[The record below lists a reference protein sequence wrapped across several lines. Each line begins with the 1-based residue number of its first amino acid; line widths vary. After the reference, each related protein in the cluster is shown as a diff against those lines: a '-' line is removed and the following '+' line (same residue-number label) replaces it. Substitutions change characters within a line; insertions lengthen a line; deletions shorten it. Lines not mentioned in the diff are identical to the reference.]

1 MKKSVNISFPALPPP
16 ERTCFPNLELAFLF
30 AIGTGAKGWRPSER
44 FTSTSQW
51 VPKPRHPWPR
61 TGPARRAPNG
71 VGSWALTVRCSMC
84 LMMEEAAT
92 EEAEEAGTS
101 SIPQKRLPRSSWRP
115 PQTRKR
121 WLPPQ
126 TRTSQRRPRRR
137 QSSGTRLRPPTKPAS
152 GLMPCRAPLCNAHRP
167 RARAWAP
174 PSSSSYS

>member
-1 MKKSVNISFPALPPP
+1 MMPG
-16 ERTCFPNLELAFLF
+16 FPNLDLFFSLLARV
-30 AIGTGAKGWRPSER
+30 IGAKGWPSER

-61 TGPARRAPNG
+61 TRPARRAPSG

-101 SIPQKRLPRSSWRP
+101 SIPRKRLPRSSWRP

-121 WLPPQ
+121 RLPPQ

-152 GLMPCRAPLCNAHRP
+152 GLMPCRAPLCLRP